1 MEPSTSPKTYWS
13 VLTSCHNNKKLPCI
27 PPIFH
32 ENKFV
37 TNFKEK
43 AELFNS
49 FLAKQCSFIDNGSE
63 FSSFL
68 HPKTDKS
75 LSSIT
80 FTEKNIEKVIQSLD
94 PNKAHGHDMTFIR
107 LLKICAKS
115 IIKPL
120 LMIYKKCLEKGC
132 FPNEWKKANVV
143 PVYKKNDKQL
153 LKTYRPISL
162 WLICDKVL
170 ERILYNSVF

>member
-1 MEPSTSPKTYWS
+1 ME
-13 VLTSCHNNKKLPCI
+13 
-27 PPIFH
+27 
-32 ENKFV
+32 
-37 TNFKEK
+37 
-43 AELFNS
+43 
-49 FLAKQCSFIDNGSE
+49 
-63 FSSFL
+63 
-68 HPKTDKS
+68 
-75 LSSIT
+75 
-80 FTEKNIEKVIQSLD
+80 NIIQSLD
-94 PNKAHGHDMTFIR
+94 SNKAHGHDMISIHM
-107 LLKICAKS
+107 LKICGKS